1 MKSTHTLTSIFNSNI
16 EVLEKELEGLVLPK
30 DAENIQQIVS
40 KHLDL
45 MLEDE
50 GDFRQNLT
58 QAEDYILQASLSLL
72 SAQQTMVKE
81 LNKNS
86 NSSIHSTTFEKASKE
101 NPLRPTKVISNN
113 QTIGGTAIGST
124 AGALLFGTWGA
135 VFGAIAGTAIVLY
148 YASNQSSVSDNK
160 EKQSTEKPLLPTS
173 MAIDVKLF
181 TNIVRNICESVD
193 SIIETFRAQI
203 NRVVHKYENQ
213 EKPTLEREYRFLLEG
228 IQSLLGYERT
238 HSADDEKYVKK
249 LQIRIEDIAELL
261 ENYNLSVENYSEECE
276 HWFEK
281 VVSPETK
288 ETRMVYPAIVK
299 DGQAVLKGKVF
310 VCE

>member
-1 MKSTHTLTSIFNSNI
+1 MITLKSLFESQCDQ
-16 EVLEKELEGLVLPK
+16 LEEKLSGLKLPEDSQK
-30 DAENIQQIVS
+30 VQGIVS
-40 KHLDL
+40 DYLNKL
-45 MLEDE
+45 LEDE

-86 NSSIHSTTFEKASKE
+86 NSSIRSTTFEKASKE

-173 MAIDVKLF
+173 TAIDVKLF

-288 ETRMVYPAIVK
+288 EIRMVYPAIVK

>member
-1 MKSTHTLTSIFNSNI
+1 MITLKSLFESQCDQ
-16 EVLEKELEGLVLPK
+16 LEEKLSGLKLPEDSQK
-30 DAENIQQIVS
+30 VQGIVS
-40 KHLDL
+40 DYLNKL
-45 MLEDE
+45 LEDE

-86 NSSIHSTTFEKASKE
+86 NSSIRSTTFEKASKE
-101 NPLRPTKVISNN
+101 NPLRPTKVISNS

-135 VFGAIAGTAIVLY
+135 VFGAIAGTAIVIY

-160 EKQSTEKPLLPTS
+160 EKQSTEKTLLPTS
-173 MAIDVKLF
+173 TSIDVKLF

-228 IQSLLGYERT
+228 IQSLLGYVRT
-238 HSADDEKYVKK
+238 HSANDEKYVKK

>member
-1 MKSTHTLTSIFNSNI
+1 MITLRSLFESQCDQ
-16 EVLEKELEGLVLPK
+16 LEEKLAGLKLP
-30 DAENIQQIVS
+30 DDSQNIQNIVS
-40 KHLDL
+40 DYLNKL
-45 MLEDE
+45 LEDE

-86 NSSIHSTTFEKASKE
+86 NSSIRSTTFEKASKD

-173 MAIDVKLF
+173 TAIDVKLF

-213 EKPTLEREYRFLLEG
+213 EKPTLEREFRFLLEG

>member
-1 MKSTHTLTSIFNSNI
+1 MITLKSLFESQCDQ
-16 EVLEKELEGLVLPK
+16 LEEKLSGLKLPEDSQK
-30 DAENIQQIVS
+30 VQGIVS
-40 KHLDL
+40 DYLNKL
-45 MLEDE
+45 LEDE

-86 NSSIHSTTFEKASKE
+86 NSSIRSTTFEKASKE
-101 NPLRPTKVISNN
+101 NPLRPTKVISNS

-135 VFGAIAGTAIVLY
+135 VFGAIAGTAIVIY

-173 MAIDVKLF
+173 TAIDVKLF

-213 EKPTLEREYRFLLEG
+213 
-228 IQSLLGYERT
+228 
-238 HSADDEKYVKK
+238 
-249 LQIRIEDIAELL
+249 
-261 ENYNLSVENYSEECE
+261 
-276 HWFEK
+276 
-281 VVSPETK
+281 
-288 ETRMVYPAIVK
+288 
-299 DGQAVLKGKVF
+299 
-310 VCE
+310 

>member
-1 MKSTHTLTSIFNSNI
+1 MITLKSLFESQCNQ
-16 EVLEKELEGLVLPK
+16 LEEKLAGLNLPDDSQK
-30 DAENIQQIVS
+30 IQYIVS
-40 KHLDL
+40 DYLNKL
-45 MLEDE
+45 LEDE

-72 SAQQTMVKE
+72 NAQQTMIRE
-81 LNKNS
+81 LNNTPKPSVNP
-86 NSSIHSTTFEKASKE
+86 TTFENSLKQDS
-101 NPLRPTKVISNN
+101 PRIISNS

-148 YASNQSSVSDNK
+148 YASNQTSTSDNSQ
-160 EKQSTEKPLLPTS
+160 KQFTEKPLLPTTT
-173 MAIDVKLF
+173 AINVKLF
-181 TNIVRNICESVD
+181 TNIVRKICESVD

-203 NRVVHKYENQ
+203 NRVVHKYESQ

-238 HSADDEKYVKK
+238 HSVYDEKYVKK

-261 ENYNLSVENYSEECE
+261 ENYNISVENYSEECE
-276 HWFEK
+276 LWFEK

-299 DGQAVLKGKVF
+299 NGQAVLKGKVF

>member
-1 MKSTHTLTSIFNSNI
+1 MKNTHTLASMFESNKVVI
-16 EVLEKELEGLVLPK
+16 EKELDGLILPK
-30 DAENIQQIVS
+30 DAEKIQQIVS
-40 KHLDL
+40 KYLDL

-50 GDFRQNLT
+50 GEFRQNLT

-72 SAQQTMVKE
+72 NAQQTMVKE

-86 NSSIHSTTFEKASKE
+86 NTSIGSTTFENTSKE
-101 NPLRPTKVISNN
+101 NPLRPIKVASNS

-148 YASNQSSVSDNK
+148 YASSQFYVSESK
-160 EKQSTEKPLLPTS
+160 LKQTTEKPLFPTS
-173 MAIDVKLF
+173 TAIDVKLF

-193 SIIETFRAQI
+193 SIIETFRSQI
-203 NRVVHKYENQ
+203 NRVVHKYESQ

-238 HSADDEKYVKK
+238 HSVDGEKYVKK

-261 ENYNLSVENYSEECE
+261 ENYNLLVEDYSEEHE

>member
-1 MKSTHTLTSIFNSNI
+1 MITLKSLFESQCDQ
-16 EVLEKELEGLVLPK
+16 LEEKLSGLKLPEDSQK
-30 DAENIQQIVS
+30 VQGIVS
-40 KHLDL
+40 DYLNKL
-45 MLEDE
+45 LEDE

-81 LNKNS
+81 LDKNS
-86 NSSIHSTTFEKASKE
+86 NSSIRSTTFEKASKE

-148 YASNQSSVSDNK
+148 YASNQFSVSDNK

-173 MAIDVKLF
+173 TAIDVKLF

-203 NRVVHKYENQ
+203 NRVVHKYGNQ

-288 ETRMVYPAIVK
+288 EIRMVYPAIVK

>member
-1 MKSTHTLTSIFNSNI
+1 M
-16 EVLEKELEGLVLPK
+16 
-30 DAENIQQIVS
+30 
-40 KHLDL
+40 
-45 MLEDE
+45 
-50 GDFRQNLT
+50 
-58 QAEDYILQASLSLL
+58 
-72 SAQQTMVKE
+72 
-81 LNKNS
+81 
-86 NSSIHSTTFEKASKE
+86 
-101 NPLRPTKVISNN
+101 
-113 QTIGGTAIGST
+113 
-124 AGALLFGTWGA
+124 LFGTWGA

-148 YASNQSSVSDNK
+148 YASSQSSASESK
-160 EKQSTEKPLLPTS
+160 LKQSTEKTLLPTS
-173 MAIDVKLF
+173 TSIDVKLF

-238 HSADDEKYVKK
+238 HSANDEKYVKK

>member
-1 MKSTHTLTSIFNSNI
+1 MITLKSLFESQCDQ
-16 EVLEKELEGLVLPK
+16 LEEKLSGLKLPEDSQK
-30 DAENIQQIVS
+30 VQGIVS
-40 KHLDL
+40 DYLNKL
-45 MLEDE
+45 LEDE

-86 NSSIHSTTFEKASKE
+86 NSSIRSTTFEKASKE

-173 MAIDVKLF
+173 TAIDVKLF

-203 NRVVHKYENQ
+203 NRVVHKYGNQ

-288 ETRMVYPAIVK
+288 EIRMVYPAIVK

>member
-1 MKSTHTLTSIFNSNI
+1 MITLRSLFESQCDQ
-16 EVLEKELEGLVLPK
+16 LEEKLAGLKLP
-30 DAENIQQIVS
+30 DDSQNIQNIVS
-40 KHLDL
+40 DYLNKL
-45 MLEDE
+45 LEDE

-58 QAEDYILQASLSLL
+58 QAEDYILQASLTLL

-86 NSSIHSTTFEKASKE
+86 NSSIRSTTFEKASKE

-173 MAIDVKLF
+173 TAIDVKLF

>member
-1 MKSTHTLTSIFNSNI
+1 MNTKVTLKSLFESQQSQ
-16 EVLEKELEGLVLPK
+16 LEEQLANLRLPEDTQK
-30 DAENIQQIVS
+30 VQSIVS
-40 KHLDL
+40 DYLNKL
-45 MLEDE
+45 LEDE

-58 QAEDYILQASLSLL
+58 QSEDYILQATLSLL
-72 SAQQTMVKE
+72 NAQQAMIREFQKTSYSTNKFHVYD
-81 LNKNS
+81 NHIRQNSYKNS
-86 NSSIHSTTFEKASKE
+86 KGY
-101 NPLRPTKVISNN
+101 SNI
-113 QTIGGTAIGST
+113 QTLGGTTIGGT

-148 YASNQSSVSDNK
+148 YANNNTISNDIKIKSVDKQLSNQL
-160 EKQSTEKPLLPTS
+160 ST
-173 MAIDVKLF
+173 IDIEVF
-181 TNIVRNICESVD
+181 TNILRSICESVD
-193 SIIETFRAQI
+193 SIIDTFRAQI

-228 IQSLLGYERT
+228 MQSLLGYERT
-238 HSADDEKYVKK
+238 HSSDDDKFLKK
-249 LQIRIEDIAELL
+249 LQIRIEDLAELL

-281 VVSPETK
+281 VISPETK

-310 VCE
+310 ICE

>member
-1 MKSTHTLTSIFNSNI
+1 MITLKSLFESQCDQ
-16 EVLEKELEGLVLPK
+16 LEEKLSGLKLPEDSQK
-30 DAENIQQIVS
+30 VQGIVS
-40 KHLDL
+40 DYLNKL
-45 MLEDE
+45 LEDD

-86 NSSIHSTTFEKASKE
+86 YSSIHSTTFEKASKE

-173 MAIDVKLF
+173 TAIDVKLF

>member
-1 MKSTHTLTSIFNSNI
+1 MITLKSLFESQCNQ
-16 EVLEKELEGLVLPK
+16 LEEKLAGLNLPDDSQK
-30 DAENIQQIVS
+30 IQYIVS
-40 KHLDL
+40 DYLNKL
-45 MLEDE
+45 LEDE

-72 SAQQTMVKE
+72 NAQQTMIRE
-81 LNKNS
+81 LNNTPKPSVNP
-86 NSSIHSTTFEKASKE
+86 TTFENSLKQDS
-101 NPLRPTKVISNN
+101 PRIISNS
-113 QTIGGTAIGST
+113 QTIGGTAIGGT

-148 YASNQSSVSDNK
+148 YASNQSSVSENK
-160 EKQSTEKPLLPTS
+160 QKQSTEKPLLPTS
-173 MAIDVKLF
+173 TAIDVKLF
-181 TNIVRNICESVD
+181 TNIVRIICESVD

-203 NRVVHKYENQ
+203 NRVVHKYESQ

-238 HSADDEKYVKK
+238 HSVDDEKYVKK

-261 ENYNLSVENYSEECE
+261 ENYNISVENYSEECE

>member
-1 MKSTHTLTSIFNSNI
+1 MITLRSLFESQCDQ
-16 EVLEKELEGLVLPK
+16 LEEKLAGLKLP
-30 DAENIQQIVS
+30 DDSQNIQNIVS
-40 KHLDL
+40 DYLNKL
-45 MLEDE
+45 LEDE

-86 NSSIHSTTFEKASKE
+86 NSSIRSTTFEKASKD

-173 MAIDVKLF
+173 TAIDVKLF

-261 ENYNLSVENYSEECE
+261 ENYNLSVENYSKECE